1 MTVRPLVAA
10 ARSVQPQRAAVGSLL
25 KARGS
30 HLLAAAAT
38 ASLLLLHDRHP
49 ATLCAVHEIPVLRDL
64 VILVAVA
71 IPVVIIAQRLRVPTV
86 VGFLLTGI
94 AIGPN
99 ALGLVAHPD
108 SVSALAEVGVVLLLF
123 AIGLELSLSRI
134 VRMGQWVVRGGGLQ
148 VVATIAVVAGAALA
162 LGTAPRLAIFFGAL
176 FALSST
182 AVVLKI
188 YNDRSELDTPQ
199 GRIVVAILLFQD
211 LCVVPL
217 MLATPLLAGT
227 APSIAAATRTI
238 ILSVVVVAVLVIG
251 GRLAVP
257 RALRRIAELRNREIF
272 TLSVVFIGLGAAYVT
287 SAFGMS
293 LALGAFLAGLIIS
306 ESDYGLQALSDV
318 LPFRDTFSGIFFIS
332 VGMLLDL
339 GYVATHAALV
349 VAVAVGVIVLKAGI
363 VVGVVRLLKRS
374 VRIGVQSGLGLA
386 QVGEFS
392 FVLAGSGTAL
402 GLLNAEQ
409 YQLFLGASVLTML
422 ASPFVIGS
430 ADRLAERIS
439 GFTRT
444 QHVVIP
450 TQEMP
455 AVRALRDHVIIVGYG
470 LNGSNLARALA
481 SANIPYVVLEQNGQL
496 VRRARLERVPIFFG
510 DGTRHEVL
518 EKVGIEHARVLVY
531 AIAAPAEERRGVA
544 VARHL
549 NDKVRI
555 VVRTR
560 YVSEI
565 EELRRLGADEVIP
578 EELETSV
585 EIFARVLRRYGVEV
599 NRIRRLVDEVR
610 SDHYGMFLTRE
621 RSVTS
626 RIGDALAPLGER
638 MRLQTVVVDADAMAA
653 GKSPASLS
661 LRKATGVTV
670 IAIVRAGAVT
680 YSPEPTTVFE
690 VGDEVLLV
698 GDAAALEKAR
708 GLFEVRET

>member
-1 MTVRPLVAA
+1 
-10 ARSVQPQRAAVGSLL
+10 
-25 KARGS
+25 
-30 HLLAAAAT
+30 
-38 ASLLLLHDRHP
+38 
-49 ATLCAVHEIPVLRDL
+49 VHEIPVLRDL

-99 ALGLVAHPD
+99 ALGLVAQVD

-134 VRMGQWVVRGGGLQ
+134 VRMGQWVLRGGGLQ
-148 VVATIAVVAGAALA
+148 VTATITAVAGAAFA
-162 LGTAPRLAIFFGAL
+162 LGAPVRLAIFFGAL

-182 AVVLKI
+182 AIILKV
-188 YNDRSELDTPQ
+188 YTDRAELDTPH
-199 GRIVVAILLFQD
+199 GRVVVAILLFQD

-217 MLATPLLAGT
+217 MLMTPLLAGT
-227 APSIAAATRTI
+227 SPGVGAATKSI
-238 ILSVVVVAVLVIG
+238 VLSAVVVATLVIG

-293 LALGAFLAGLIIS
+293 LALGAFIAGLIIS

-318 LPFRDTFSGIFFIS
+318 LPFRDTFSGIFFIA

-339 GYVATHAALV
+339 RYVAVHAPSV
-349 VAVAVGVIVLKAGI
+349 VGVAVGVMLVKTLIVI
-363 VVGVVRLLKRS
+363 GVVRMLKRS
-374 VRIGVQSGLGLA
+374 IKVGVQSGLALA

-392 FVLAGSGTAL
+392 FVLAGSGVTA
-402 GLLNAEQ
+402 GLLGAEQ
-409 YQLFLGASVLTML
+409 YQLFLGASVLSML
-422 ASPFVIGS
+422 ATPFVVDT
-430 ADRLAERIS
+430 ADRVAEWTTR
-439 GFTRT
+439 FTKRPML
-444 QHVVIP
+444 VIP
-450 TQEMP
+450 TMEMP

-470 LNGSNLARALA
+470 LNGHNLARALEA
-481 SANIPYVVLEQNGQL
+481 AQIQYVVLEQNGQL
-496 VRRARLERVPIFFG
+496 VRRARLERTPIFFG
-510 DGTRHEVL
+510 DGTRPEVL

-549 NDKVRI
+549 SDRVRI

-565 EELRRLGADEVIP
+565 DELRKLGADEVVP
-578 EELETSV
+578 EELETSI

-599 NRIRRLVDEVR
+599 NRIRRLVDDVR
-610 SDHYGMFLTRE
+610 SDHYGMFVTRE
-621 RSVTS
+621 RSITT
-626 RIGDALAPLGER
+626 RIGDALSPLGER
-638 MRLQTVVVDADAMAA
+638 VRLQTVVVDEGTKAA
-653 GKSPASLS
+653 RNSPASLG
-661 LRKATGVTV
+661 LRKSTGATV
-670 IAIVRAGAVT
+670 IAVVRGGGVT
-680 YSPEPTTVFE
+680 YSPDPSSVFE

-698 GDAAALEKAR
+698 GDANSLEKAR
-708 GLFEVRET
+708 AFFEK

>member
-1 MTVRPLVAA
+1 
-10 ARSVQPQRAAVGSLL
+10 
-25 KARGS
+25 
-30 HLLAAAAT
+30 
-38 ASLLLLHDRHP
+38 
-49 ATLCAVHEIPVLRDL
+49 VHEIPVLRDL

-99 ALGLVAHPD
+99 ALGLVARPD
-108 SVSALAEVGVVLLLF
+108 SVESLAEVGVVLLLF

-134 VRMGQWVVRGGGLQ
+134 VRMGQWVIRGGGLQ
-148 VVATIAVVAGAALA
+148 VLATIAVIAAIALSVGA
-162 LGTAPRLAIFFGAL
+162 PWRLDVFVGAL

-182 AVVLKI
+182 AIVLKV
-188 YNDRSELDTPQ
+188 YNDRGELDTSH
-199 GRIVVAILLFQD
+199 GRVVVAILLFQD

-217 MLATPLLAGT
+217 MLAVPLLAGRE
-227 APSIAAATRTI
+227 ASVAGSVRSI
-238 ILSVVVVAVLVIG
+238 ILSVVVVAALILG

-332 VGMLLDL
+332 VGMLLDV
-339 GYVATHAALV
+339 GYVSSRIAAV
-349 VAVAVGVIVLKAGI
+349 VSMAVAVMVVKTVIVIL
-363 VVGVVRLLKRS
+363 VVRMLKRS
-374 VRIGVQSGLGLA
+374 LRVGVRSGLGLA

-392 FVLAGSGTAL
+392 FVLAGSGMTF
-402 GLLNAEQ
+402 GLLDTAQ
-409 YQLFLGASVLTML
+409 YQVFLGASVLTML
-422 ASPFVIGS
+422 AAPFVIAH
-430 ADRLAERIS
+430 ADRLAEWATQA
-439 GFTRT
+439 TRRPNLI
-444 QHVVIP
+444 IP
-450 TQEMP
+450 TTEMP
-455 AVRALRDHVIIVGYG
+455 VVRALRDHVIIVGYG
-470 LNGSNLARALA
+470 LNGRNLALALE
-481 SANIPYVVLEQNGQL
+481 SAQIPYVVLEQNGQL
-496 VRRARLERVPIFFG
+496 VRRARLERTPIFFG
-510 DGTRHEVL
+510 DGTRAEVL
-518 EKVGIEHARVLVY
+518 EKVGLEHARVLVF

-544 VARHL
+544 IARHL
-549 NDKVRI
+549 NPAVRI
-555 VVRTR
+555 IVRTR

-565 EELRRLGADEVIP
+565 AELRRLGADEVIP

-610 SDHYGMFLTRE
+610 GDHYGMFLTRE
-621 RSVTS
+621 RSVTT

-638 MRLQTVVVDADAMAA
+638 VRLETVVVEVGTPAA
-653 GKSPASLS
+653 GASPAALS
-661 LRKATGVTV
+661 LRKVTGATV
-670 IAIVRAGAVT
+670 IAVVRRGAVT
-680 YSPEPTTVFE
+680 YSPDPTVAFE

-698 GDAAALEKAR
+698 GDTDALAKAR
-708 GLFEVRET
+708 GYFEKA

>member
-1 MTVRPLVAA
+1 
-10 ARSVQPQRAAVGSLL
+10 
-25 KARGS
+25 
-30 HLLAAAAT
+30 
-38 ASLLLLHDRHP
+38 
-49 ATLCAVHEIPVLRDL
+49 VHEIPVLRDL

-71 IPVVIIAQRLRVPTV
+71 IPVVIIAQRLRVPSV

-99 ALGLVAHPD
+99 ALGLVAQPD
-108 SVSALAEVGVVLLLF
+108 SVSSLAEVGVVLLLF

-134 VRMGQWVVRGGGLQ
+134 VRMGQWVLRGGGLQ
-148 VVATIAVVAGAALA
+148 VAATIAAIAGIAIAFGTPVPLA
-162 LGTAPRLAIFFGAL
+162 VFFGAL

-182 AVVLKI
+182 AIVLKV
-188 YNDRSELDTPQ
+188 YNDRGELDAPH
-199 GRIVVAILLFQD
+199 GRVAVAILLFQD

-217 MLATPLLAGT
+217 MLAAPLLAGSG
-227 APSIAAATRTI
+227 AAAATSIRTI
-238 ILSVVVVAVLVIG
+238 LLSVVVLAAIILG
-251 GRLAVP
+251 GRIAVP

-332 VGMLLDL
+332 VGMLLDVR
-339 GYVATHAALV
+339 YVASHFL
-349 VAVAVGVIVLKAGI
+349 AVGSVTVGVMILKTLI
-363 VVGVVRLLKRS
+363 IILVVRLLKRS
-374 VRIGVQSGLGLA
+374 LRVGILTGLGLA

-392 FVLAGSGTAL
+392 FVLASSGIAL
-402 GLLNAEQ
+402 GLLDASQ
-409 YQLFLGASVLTML
+409 YQLFLGASVLSMI
-422 ASPFVIGS
+422 AAPFVIGG
-430 ADRLAERIS
+430 AERVAEWATHAS
-439 GFTRT
+439 QRPTF
-444 QHVVIP
+444 VIP
-450 TQEMP
+450 TTEMP

-470 LNGSNLARALA
+470 LNGRNLALALE
-481 SANIPYVVLEQNGQL
+481 SAQIPYVVLEQNGQL
-496 VRRARLERVPIFFG
+496 VRRARLERTPIFFG
-510 DGTRHEVL
+510 DGTRAEVL
-518 EKVGIEHARVLVY
+518 EKVGIEYARVLVF

-549 NDKVRI
+549 SATVRI

-610 SDHYGMFLTRE
+610 GDHYGMFLTRE
-621 RSVTS
+621 RSVTA
-626 RIGDALAPLGER
+626 RIGDAFASLGER
-638 MRLQTVVVDADAMAA
+638 VRLQTVVVEDGMPAA
-653 GKSPASLS
+653 NQSPASLS
-661 LRKATGVTV
+661 LRKTTGATV
-670 IAIVRAGAVT
+670 IAVVRKGAVT

-698 GDAAALEKAR
+698 GDREALEKAAAY
-708 GLFEVRET
+708 FERA

>member
-1 MTVRPLVAA
+1 M
-10 ARSVQPQRAAVGSLL
+10 
-25 KARGS
+25 
-30 HLLAAAAT
+30 
-38 ASLLLLHDRHP
+38 
-49 ATLCAVHEIPVLRDL
+49 HEIPVLRDL

-99 ALGLVAHPD
+99 ALGLVAQPD
-108 SVSALAEVGVVLLLF
+108 SVASLAEVGVVLLLF

-134 VRMGQWVVRGGGLQ
+134 VRMGQWVVRGGGVQ
-148 VVATIAVVAGAALA
+148 VLLTVAIVAGAALA
-162 LGTAPRLAIFFGAL
+162 LGTPLRLAIFFGAL

-182 AVVLKI
+182 AIVLKLF
-188 YNDRSELDTPQ
+188 NDRGELDSPH
-199 GRIVVAILLFQD
+199 GRVVVAILLFQD

-217 MLATPLLAGT
+217 MLVTPLLAGSS
-227 APSIAAATRTI
+227 PSAGDATRTI
-238 ILSVVVVAVLVIG
+238 ILSFVVVATLILG
-251 GRLAVP
+251 GRLFVP
-257 RALRRIAELRNREIF
+257 RALRKIAELRNREIF

-339 GYVATHAALV
+339 RYVSTHLIGVLSTTAA
-349 VAVAVGVIVLKAGI
+349 VIVVKILI
-363 VVGVVRLLKRS
+363 VMAVVRLLKRS
-374 VRIGVQSGLGLA
+374 IRVGVMSGFALA

-392 FVLAGSGTAL
+392 FVLASSGVAL
-402 GLLNAEQ
+402 GLLGADE
-409 YQLFLGASVLTML
+409 YQLFLGASVLSML
-422 ASPFVIGS
+422 AAPFVIGVS
-430 ADRLAERIS
+430 DRVGEWA
-439 GFTRT
+439 TRT
-444 QHVVIP
+444 TKRVHVIIP
-450 TQEMP
+450 TMEMP
-455 AVRALRDHVIIVGYG
+455 AVRALRDHVIIIGYG
-470 LNGSNLARALA
+470 LNGHNLALALA
-481 SANIPYVVLEQNGQL
+481 SAQIPFVVLEQNGQL

-510 DGTRHEVL
+510 DGTRAEVL
-518 EKVGIEHARVLVY
+518 EKVGIEHARVLVF

-549 NDKVRI
+549 SSHVRI

-565 EELRRLGADEVIP
+565 EELRRLGADEVVP

-610 SDHYGMFLTRE
+610 GDHYGMFLTRE

-638 MRLQTVVVDADAMAA
+638 VRLQTVVVEDGVLAVDN
-653 GKSPASLS
+653 SPASLG
-661 LRKATGVTV
+661 LRKTTGATV
-670 IAIVRAGAVT
+670 IAVVRSGSVT
-680 YSPEPTTVFE
+680 YSPEPTWTFS

-708 GLFEVRET
+708 SLFERSSD

>member
-1 MTVRPLVAA
+1 VREADSLPL
-10 ARSVQPQRAAVGSLL
+10 
-25 KARGS
+25 
-30 HLLAAAAT
+30 
-38 ASLLLLHDRHP
+38 P
-49 ATLCAVHEIPVLRDL
+49 APRFPLTLVSVHEIPVLRDL

-99 ALGLVAHPD
+99 ALGLVDQPD
-108 SVSALAEVGVVLLLF
+108 SVSSLAEVGVVLLLF

-134 VRMGQWVVRGGGLQ
+134 VRMGQWVIRGGGVQ
-148 VVATIAVVAGAALA
+148 VLATIAAVAGVALA
-162 LGTAPRLAIFFGAL
+162 LHTPVRLALFFGAL

-182 AVVLKI
+182 AIVLKI
-188 YNDRSELDTPQ
+188 YNDRAELDTPH

-217 MLATPLLAGT
+217 MLLAPLLAGT
-227 APSIAAATRTI
+227 AASVGASIRTI
-238 ILSVVVVAVLVIG
+238 LLSVVVVAALVLG

-332 VGMLLDL
+332 VGMLLDVR
-339 GYVATHAALV
+339 YVAAHLAA
-349 VAVAVGVIVLKAGI
+349 VASVAVGVMVLKALI

-374 VRIGVQSGLGLA
+374 FRVGILAGLGLA

-392 FVLAGSGTAL
+392 FVLAGSGIAL
-402 GLLNAEQ
+402 GLLDASQ
-409 YQLFLGASVLTML
+409 YQLFLGASVLSMI
-422 ASPFVIGS
+422 AAPFVISG
-430 ADRLAERIS
+430 AERLAEWTTKAT
-439 GFTRT
+439 GGPN
-444 QHVVIP
+444 VVIP
-450 TQEMP
+450 TTEMP
-455 AVRALRDHVIIVGYG
+455 AVRALTDHVIIVGYG
-470 LNGSNLARALA
+470 LNGRNLALALQ
-481 SANIPYVVLEQNGQL
+481 SAGIPYVVLEQNGQL
-496 VRRARLERVPIFFG
+496 VRRARLERAPIFFG
-510 DGTRHEVL
+510 DGTRAEVL
-518 EKVGIEHARVLVY
+518 EKVGIEHARVLVF
-531 AIAAPAEERRGVA
+531 AIAAPADERRGVA
-544 VARHL
+544 VARQL
-549 NDKVRI
+549 SSTVRI

-599 NRIRRLVDEVR
+599 NRIRRLVDDVR
-610 SDHYGMFLTRE
+610 GDHYGLLLTRE

-638 MRLQTVVVDADAMAA
+638 VRLQTVVVEEGTLAA
-653 GKSPASLS
+653 NQSPASLS
-661 LRKATGVTV
+661 LRKTTGATV
-670 IAIVRAGAVT
+670 IAVVRHGAVM
-680 YSPEPTTVFE
+680 YSPEPNTIFE

-698 GDAAALEKAR
+698 GDAGALEKAR
-708 GLFEVRET
+708 GYFEKS

>member
-1 MTVRPLVAA
+1 ME
-10 ARSVQPQRAAVGSLL
+10 
-25 KARGS
+25 
-30 HLLAAAAT
+30 
-38 ASLLLLHDRHP
+38 
-49 ATLCAVHEIPVLRDL
+49 VHEIPVLRDL

-99 ALGLVAHPD
+99 ALGLVAQPD
-108 SVSALAEVGVVLLLF
+108 SVSSLAEVGVVLLLF

-134 VRMGQWVVRGGGLQ
+134 VRMGQWVIRGGGTQ
-148 VVATIAVVAGAALA
+148 VLATIAAVAGIALA
-162 LGTAPRLAIFFGAL
+162 LDTPVRLAFFFGAL

-182 AVVLKI
+182 AIVLKI
-188 YNDRSELDTPQ
+188 YNDRAELDAPH
-199 GRIVVAILLFQD
+199 GRIAVAILLFQD

-217 MLATPLLAGT
+217 MLLAPLLAGT
-227 APSIAAATRTI
+227 AANIGASVRTI
-238 ILSVVVVAVLVIG
+238 LLSVVVVAVLVMG

-332 VGMLLDL
+332 VGMLLDVR
-339 GYVATHAALV
+339 YVATHLGTVVSVAA
-349 VAVAVGVIVLKAGI
+349 GVMVLKALI

-374 VRIGVQSGLGLA
+374 MRVGILAGLGLA

-392 FVLAGSGTAL
+392 FVLAGTGLTL
-402 GLLNAEQ
+402 GLLGPDQ
-409 YQLFLGASVLTML
+409 YQLFLGASVLSML
-422 ASPFVIGS
+422 AAPFVIGA
-430 ADRLAERIS
+430 ADRIGEWATTATNRPNVI
-439 GFTRT
+439 
-444 QHVVIP
+444 IP
-450 TQEMP
+450 TTEMP
-455 AVRALRDHVIIVGYG
+455 AVRALLDHVIIVGYG
-470 LNGSNLARALA
+470 LNGRNLARALE
-481 SANIPYVVLEQNGQL
+481 SAGIPYVVLEQNGQL
-496 VRRARLERVPIFFG
+496 VRRARLERTPIFFG
-510 DGTRHEVL
+510 DGTRAEVL
-518 EKVGIEHARVLVY
+518 EKVGVDHARVLVF
-531 AIAAPAEERRGVA
+531 AIAAPADERRGVA

-549 NDKVRI
+549 SNTVRI

-610 SDHYGMFLTRE
+610 GDHYGLLLTRE

-638 MRLQTVVVDADAMAA
+638 VRLQTVVVEEGTMAA
-653 GKSPASLS
+653 NQSPASLS
-661 LRKATGVTV
+661 LRKTTGATV
-670 IAIVRAGAVT
+670 IAVVRHGAVT
-680 YSPEPTTVFE
+680 YSPEPNTVFE

-698 GDAAALEKAR
+698 GDADALEKAR
-708 GLFEVRET
+708 SYFEKS

>member
-1 MTVRPLVAA
+1 M
-10 ARSVQPQRAAVGSLL
+10 
-25 KARGS
+25 
-30 HLLAAAAT
+30 
-38 ASLLLLHDRHP
+38 
-49 ATLCAVHEIPVLRDL
+49 HEIPVLRDL
-64 VILVAVA
+64 VILVAIA

-99 ALGLVAHPD
+99 ALGLVAQPD
-108 SVSALAEVGVVLLLF
+108 SVASLAEVGVVLLLF

-134 VRMGQWVVRGGGLQ
+134 VRMRQWVLRGGGLQ
-148 VVATIAVVAGAALA
+148 VTATIAAVAGAALA
-162 LGTAPRLAIFFGAL
+162 LGAPVRLAIFFGAL

-182 AVVLKI
+182 AIILKV
-188 YNDRSELDTPQ
+188 YTDRSELDTPH

-217 MLATPLLAGT
+217 MLMTPLLAGT
-227 APSIAAATRTI
+227 SPGAGSAGRSII
-238 ILSVVVVAVLVIG
+238 ISAVVVATLILG

-293 LALGAFLAGLIIS
+293 LALGAFIAGLIIS

-318 LPFRDTFSGIFFIS
+318 LPFRDTFSGIFFIA
-332 VGMLLDL
+332 VGMLLDVR
-339 GYVATHAALV
+339 YVAVHATSV
-349 VAVAVGVIVLKAGI
+349 VGVAVGVMLLKTLIVI
-363 VVGVVRLLKRS
+363 GVVRVLKRS
-374 VRIGVQSGLGLA
+374 VKVGVQSGLSLA

-392 FVLAGSGTAL
+392 FVLAGTGVTY
-402 GLLNAEQ
+402 GLLAPDQ
-409 YQLFLGASVLTML
+409 YQLFLGASVLSML
-422 ASPFVIGS
+422 ATPFVVGI
-430 ADRLAERIS
+430 ADRVAEWTMR
-439 GFTRT
+439 FTKRPALM
-444 QHVVIP
+444 IP
-450 TQEMP
+450 TMEMP

-470 LNGSNLARALA
+470 LNGNNLARALEA
-481 SANIPYVVLEQNGQL
+481 AQIPYVVLEQNGQL
-496 VRRARLERVPIFFG
+496 VRRARLERTPIFFG
-510 DGTRHEVL
+510 DGTRAEVL

-544 VARHL
+544 VARHASSH
-549 NDKVRI
+549 VRI

-565 EELRRLGADEVIP
+565 DELRRLGADEVVP
-578 EELETSV
+578 EELETSI

-599 NRIRRLVDEVR
+599 NRIRRLVDDVR

-638 MRLQTVVVDADAMAA
+638 VRLQTMVVDEGAKAA
-653 GKSPASLS
+653 QASPASLG
-661 LRKATGVTV
+661 LRKSTGATV
-670 IAIVRAGAVT
+670 IAFVRKGAVT
-680 YSPEPTTVFE
+680 YSPDPATVFE

-698 GDAAALEKAR
+698 GDANALEKAR
-708 GLFEVRET
+708 AMFGK

>member
-1 MTVRPLVAA
+1 
-10 ARSVQPQRAAVGSLL
+10 
-25 KARGS
+25 
-30 HLLAAAAT
+30 
-38 ASLLLLHDRHP
+38 
-49 ATLCAVHEIPVLRDL
+49 VHEIPVLRDL

-71 IPVVIIAQRLRVPTV
+71 IPVVIIAQRLHVPTV

-99 ALGLVAHPD
+99 ALGLVAQPD
-108 SVSALAEVGVVLLLF
+108 SVASLAEVGVVLLLF

-134 VRMGQWVVRGGGLQ
+134 VKMGQWVVRGGGLQ
-148 VVATIAVVAGAALA
+148 VVATIAAIAGIALA
-162 LGTAPRLAIFFGAL
+162 FRTPPRLAIFFGAL

-182 AVVLKI
+182 AIVLKV
-188 YNDRSELDTPQ
+188 YNDRGELDAPH
-199 GRIVVAILLFQD
+199 GRVAVAILLFQD

-217 MLATPLLAGT
+217 MLAAPLLAGSGAT
-227 APSIAAATRTI
+227 AATSVRTI
-238 ILSVVVVAVLVIG
+238 VLSVIVVAVLIVG
-251 GRLAVP
+251 GRLVVP
-257 RALRRIAELRNREIF
+257 RALRRVAELRNREIF

-332 VGMLLDL
+332 VGMLLDVR
-339 GYVATHAALV
+339 YVAAHLA
-349 VAVAVGVIVLKAGI
+349 AVAGVAAGVMVLKALIII
-363 VVGVVRLLKRS
+363 VVVRLLKRS
-374 VRIGVQSGLGLA
+374 LRVGILTGLGLA

-392 FVLAGSGTAL
+392 FVLAGSGLTLA
-402 GLLNAEQ
+402 LLNAEQ
-409 YQLFLGASVLTML
+409 YQLFLGASVLSML
-422 ASPFVIGS
+422 AAPFVIGG
-430 ADRLAERIS
+430 AERVAEWA
-439 GFTRT
+439 THAAR
-444 QHVVIP
+444 HPDVVIP
-450 TQEMP
+450 TTEMP
-455 AVRALRDHVIIVGYG
+455 VVRALRDHVIIVGYG
-470 LNGSNLARALA
+470 LNGRNLALALE
-481 SANIPYVVLEQNGQL
+481 SAQIPYVVLEQNGQI
-496 VRRARLERVPIFFG
+496 VRRARLERTPIFFG
-510 DGTRHEVL
+510 DGTRAEVL
-518 EKVGIEHARVLVY
+518 EKVGIEHARVLVF

-549 NDKVRI
+549 SATVRI

-560 YVSEI
+560 YVREI

-621 RSVTS
+621 RSVTA
-626 RIGDALAPLGER
+626 RIGDALSPLGER
-638 MRLQTVVVDADAMAA
+638 VRLETVVVEEGTLAA
-653 GKSPASLS
+653 NQSPASLS
-661 LRKATGVTV
+661 LRKTTGATV
-670 IAIVRAGAVT
+670 IAVVRRGAVT

-698 GDAAALEKAR
+698 GDTDALEKAR
-708 GLFEVRET
+708 SYFERS

>member
-1 MTVRPLVAA
+1 M
-10 ARSVQPQRAAVGSLL
+10 
-25 KARGS
+25 
-30 HLLAAAAT
+30 
-38 ASLLLLHDRHP
+38 
-49 ATLCAVHEIPVLRDL
+49 HEIPVLRDL

-99 ALGLVAHPD
+99 ALGLVAQPD
-108 SVSALAEVGVVLLLF
+108 SVAALAEVGVVLLLF

-134 VRMGQWVVRGGGLQ
+134 VRMGQWVVRGGGVQ
-148 VVATIAVVAGAALA
+148 VLLTVAVVAGAALA
-162 LGTAPRLAIFFGAL
+162 LGTALRLAIFFGAL

-182 AVVLKI
+182 AIVLKLF
-188 YNDRSELDTPQ
+188 NDRGELDSPH
-199 GRIVVAILLFQD
+199 GRVVVAILLFQD

-217 MLATPLLAGT
+217 MLVTPLLAGNAT
-227 APSIAAATRTI
+227 SAANATRTI
-238 ILSVVVVAVLVIG
+238 ILSFVVVATLILG
-251 GRLAVP
+251 GRLFVP
-257 RALRRIAELRNREIF
+257 RALRKIAELRNREIF

-339 GYVATHAALV
+339 RYVSAHLI
-349 VAVAVGVIVLKAGI
+349 AVLSTTIAVIVVKILI
-363 VVGVVRLLKRS
+363 VMAVVRLLKRS
-374 VRIGVQSGLGLA
+374 IRVGVMSGFALA

-392 FVLAGSGTAL
+392 FVLAGSGVAL
-402 GLLNAEQ
+402 GLLGADE
-409 YQLFLGASVLTML
+409 YQLFLGASVLSML
-422 ASPFVIGS
+422 AAPFVIGA
-430 ADRLAERIS
+430 ADRVAEWA
-439 GFTRT
+439 TRT
-444 QHVVIP
+444 SKRVPVMIP
-450 TQEMP
+450 TMEMP
-455 AVRALRDHVIIVGYG
+455 AVRALRDHVIIIGYG
-470 LNGSNLARALA
+470 LNGHNLALALT
-481 SANIPYVVLEQNGQL
+481 SAQIPFVVLEQNGQL

-510 DGTRHEVL
+510 DGTRAEVL
-518 EKVGIEHARVLVY
+518 EKVGIEHARVLVF

-549 NDKVRI
+549 NGHVRI

-565 EELRRLGADEVIP
+565 EELRRLGADEVVP

-610 SDHYGMFLTRE
+610 GDHYGMFLTRE

-638 MRLQTVVVDADAMAA
+638 VRLQTVVVEEGTLAAD
-653 GKSPASLS
+653 KSPASLG
-661 LRKATGVTV
+661 LRKATGATV
-670 IAIVRAGAVT
+670 IAVVRSGSVT
-680 YSPEPTTVFE
+680 YSPEPTWTFS

-708 GLFEVRET
+708 SFFERTAD

>member
-1 MTVRPLVAA
+1 M
-10 ARSVQPQRAAVGSLL
+10 
-25 KARGS
+25 
-30 HLLAAAAT
+30 
-38 ASLLLLHDRHP
+38 
-49 ATLCAVHEIPVLRDL
+49 HEIPVLRDL

-71 IPVVIIAQRLRVPTV
+71 IPVVIIAQQLRVPTV

-94 AIGPN
+94 AIGPH
-99 ALGLVAHPD
+99 ALGLVAQPD
-108 SVSALAEVGVVLLLF
+108 SVSSLAEVGVVLLLF

-134 VRMGQWVVRGGGLQ
+134 VKMRQWVLRGGGLQ
-148 VVATIAVVAGAALA
+148 VLATIAAVAGAALA
-162 LGTAPRLAIFFGAL
+162 LHAPARLALFFGAL

-182 AVVLKI
+182 AIVLKI
-188 YNDRSELDTPQ
+188 YNDRAELDAPH
-199 GRIVVAILLFQD
+199 GRLAVGILLFQD

-217 MLATPLLAGT
+217 MLVAPLLAGT
-227 APSIAAATRTI
+227 ATTIGASVRTI
-238 ILSVVVVAVLVIG
+238 VLSVAVVAVIVVG

-339 GYVATHAALV
+339 RYVATHGAAV
-349 VAVAVGVIVLKAGI
+349 VAVAAGVMVLKTLIII
-363 VVGVVRLLKRS
+363 VVVKVMKRS
-374 VRIGVQSGLGLA
+374 LRVGILTGLGLA

-392 FVLAGSGTAL
+392 FVLAGSGITL
-402 GLLNAEQ
+402 GLLDADR

-422 ASPFVIGS
+422 VAPFAIAS
-430 ADRLAERIS
+430 AERVAEW
-439 GFTRT
+439 GTRAT
-444 QHVVIP
+444 RREHVVIP
-450 TQEMP
+450 TTELP
-455 AVRALRDHVIIVGYG
+455 AVHALRDHVIIVGYG
-470 LNGSNLARALA
+470 LNGRNLALALE
-481 SANIPYVVLEQNGQL
+481 SAQIPYVVLEQNGQL
-496 VRRARLERVPIFFG
+496 VRRARLERTPIFFG
-510 DGTRHEVL
+510 DGTRAEVL
-518 EKVGIEHARVLVY
+518 EKVGIELARVLVF
-531 AIAAPAEERRGVA
+531 AIASPAEERRGVA
-544 VARHL
+544 IARYL
-549 NDKVRI
+549 SATVRI

-610 SDHYGMFLTRE
+610 GDHYGMLLTRE
-621 RSVTS
+621 RSITA
-626 RIGDALAPLGER
+626 RIGDAFASLGER
-638 MRLQTVVVDADAMAA
+638 VRLQTMVVEDATLAA
-653 GKSPASLS
+653 NQSPASLS
-661 LRKATGVTV
+661 LRKTTGATL
-670 IAIVRAGAVT
+670 IAIVRKGAVT
-680 YSPEPTTVFE
+680 YSPEPSTVFE

-698 GDAAALEKAR
+698 GDSNALEKAR
-708 GLFEVRET
+708 TYFEKE

>member
-1 MTVRPLVAA
+1 
-10 ARSVQPQRAAVGSLL
+10 
-25 KARGS
+25 
-30 HLLAAAAT
+30 
-38 ASLLLLHDRHP
+38 
-49 ATLCAVHEIPVLRDL
+49 VHEIPVLRDL

-99 ALGLVAHPD
+99 ALRLVDQPD
-108 SVSALAEVGVVLLLF
+108 SVSSLAEVGVVLLLF

-148 VVATIAVVAGAALA
+148 VAATIAAVAGAALA
-162 LGTAPRLAIFFGAL
+162 LHTPIRLALFFGAL

-182 AVVLKI
+182 AIVLKI
-188 YNDRSELDTPQ
+188 YNDRAELDAPH
-199 GRIVVAILLFQD
+199 GRVAVAILLFQD

-217 MLATPLLAGT
+217 MLLAPLLAGSAT
-227 APSIAAATRTI
+227 SVAASARTI
-238 ILSVVVVAVLVIG
+238 ILSVFVVAVLVLG

-257 RALRRIAELRNREIF
+257 RALRKIAELRNREIF

-293 LALGAFLAGLIIS
+293 LALGAFIAGLIIS

-332 VGMLLDL
+332 VGMLLDV
-339 GYVATHAALV
+339 GYVASHAIAVVSVTIGVMLLKTLIIVLV
-349 VAVAVGVIVLKAGI
+349 V
-363 VVGVVRLLKRS
+363 RMLKRS
-374 VRIGVQSGLGLA
+374 LRIGILAGFGLA

-392 FVLAGSGTAL
+392 FVLASSGITL
-402 GLLNAEQ
+402 GLLTADQ
-409 YQLFLGASVLTML
+409 YQLFLGASVLSML
-422 ASPFVIGS
+422 AAPFVIG
-430 ADRLAERIS
+430 AAERVAEWATHAS
-439 GFTRT
+439 RR
-444 QHVVIP
+444 QLVVIP
-450 TQEMP
+450 TTEMP
-455 AVRALRDHVIIVGYG
+455 VVRALRDHVIIVGYG
-470 LNGSNLARALA
+470 LNGRNLALALE
-481 SANIPYVVLEQNGQL
+481 SAQIPYVVLEQNGQL
-496 VRRARLERVPIFFG
+496 VRKARLERTPIFFG
-510 DGTRHEVL
+510 DGTRAEVL
-518 EKVGIEHARVLVY
+518 EKVGIEHARVLVF

-549 NDKVRI
+549 SSTVRI

-610 SDHYGMFLTRE
+610 GDHYGMFLTRE
-621 RSVTS
+621 RSVTA

-638 MRLQTVVVDADAMAA
+638 VRLQTLVVEEGSMAA
-653 GKSPASLS
+653 NQTPATLS
-661 LRKATGVTV
+661 LRKTTGATV
-670 IAIVRAGAVT
+670 IAVVRKGAVT
-680 YSPEPTTVFE
+680 YSPEPTTTFE

-698 GDAAALEKAR
+698 GDPNALEKAR
-708 GLFEVRET
+708 GYFERS

>member
-1 MTVRPLVAA
+1 M
-10 ARSVQPQRAAVGSLL
+10 
-25 KARGS
+25 
-30 HLLAAAAT
+30 
-38 ASLLLLHDRHP
+38 
-49 ATLCAVHEIPVLRDL
+49 HEIPVLRDL

-99 ALGLVAHPD
+99 ALGLVAQPD
-108 SVSALAEVGVVLLLF
+108 SVSSLAEVGVVLLLF

-134 VRMGQWVVRGGGLQ
+134 VRMGQWVIRGGGVQ
-148 VVATIAVVAGAALA
+148 VLATIAAVAGVALA
-162 LGTAPRLAIFFGAL
+162 LHTPIRLALFFGAL

-182 AVVLKI
+182 AIVLKI
-188 YNDRSELDTPQ
+188 YNDRAELDTPH
-199 GRIVVAILLFQD
+199 GRIAVAILLFQD

-217 MLATPLLAGT
+217 MLLAPLLAGT
-227 APSIAAATRTI
+227 ASSVGASVRSIL
-238 ILSVVVVAVLVIG
+238 LSVVVVAVLVLG
-251 GRLAVP
+251 GRIAVP

-339 GYVATHAALV
+339 GYVTTHF
-349 VAVAVGVIVLKAGI
+349 VAVVSVTAGVMILKALI
-363 VVGVVRLLKRS
+363 IIGVVRLLKRS
-374 VRIGVQSGLGLA
+374 LRVGILAGLGLA

-392 FVLAGSGTAL
+392 FVLAGTGLTL
-402 GLLNAEQ
+402 GLLDAGQ
-409 YQLFLGASVLTML
+409 YQLFLGASVLSML
-422 ASPFVIGS
+422 VAPFVIEAG
-430 ADRLAERIS
+430 DRLTEWVTTASHRS
-439 GFTRT
+439 NL
-444 QHVVIP
+444 VIP
-450 TQEMP
+450 TTEMP
-455 AVRALRDHVIIVGYG
+455 AVRALTDHVIIVGYG
-470 LNGSNLARALA
+470 LNGRNLALALE
-481 SANIPYVVLEQNGQL
+481 SAGIPYVALEQNGQL
-496 VRRARLERVPIFFG
+496 VRRARLERAPIFFG
-510 DGTRHEVL
+510 DGTRAEVL
-518 EKVGIEHARVLVY
+518 EKVGIEHARVLVF
-531 AIAAPAEERRGVA
+531 AIAAPADERRGVA

-549 NDKVRI
+549 SKTVRI

-610 SDHYGMFLTRE
+610 GDHYGLLLTRE

-638 MRLQTVVVDADAMAA
+638 VRLQTVVVEEGTLAA
-653 GKSPASLS
+653 NQSPAALS
-661 LRKATGVTV
+661 LRKTTGATV
-670 IAIVRAGAVT
+670 IAVVRHGAVT
-680 YSPEPTTVFE
+680 YSPEPTMAFE

-698 GDAAALEKAR
+698 GDSGALEKAR
-708 GLFEVRET
+708 SYFEKG

>member
-1 MTVRPLVAA
+1 M
-10 ARSVQPQRAAVGSLL
+10 
-25 KARGS
+25 
-30 HLLAAAAT
+30 
-38 ASLLLLHDRHP
+38 
-49 ATLCAVHEIPVLRDL
+49 HEIPVLRDL

-108 SVSALAEVGVVLLLF
+108 SVASLAEVGVVLLLF

-148 VVATIAVVAGAALA
+148 VLLTIAAVGGVALA
-162 LGTAPRLAIFFGAL
+162 VGTPIRLAVFFGAL

-182 AVVLKI
+182 AIVLKI
-188 YNDRSELDTPQ
+188 YNDRSELDTPH
-199 GRIVVAILLFQD
+199 GRVVVAVLLFQD

-217 MLATPLLAGT
+217 MLVTPLLAGNAT
-227 APSIAAATRTI
+227 SGAAATRTI
-238 ILSVVVVAVLVIG
+238 ILSIVVVATLVLG

-339 GYVATHAALV
+339 GFVATHLV
-349 VAVAVGVIVLKAGI
+349 SVLGVAVGVMVVKALIVML
-363 VVGVVRLLKRS
+363 VVRVLKRS
-374 VRIGVQSGLGLA
+374 VRVGIQSGLGLA

-392 FVLAGSGTAL
+392 FVLAGSGVMF
-402 GLLNAEQ
+402 GLLGAEQ
-409 YQLFLGASVLTML
+409 YQLFLGASVLSML
-422 ASPFVIGS
+422 AAPFVISG
-430 ADRLAERIS
+430 ADRLAEWATNI
-439 GFTRT
+439 TRP
-444 QHVVIP
+444 QHFVIP
-450 TQEMP
+450 TMEMP

-470 LNGSNLARALA
+470 LNGHNLARALE
-481 SANIPYVVLEQNGQL
+481 SAMIPYVVLEQNGQI
-496 VRRARLERVPIFFG
+496 VRRARLERTPIFFG
-510 DGTRHEVL
+510 DGTRAEVL

-549 NDKVRI
+549 NGHVRI

-565 EELRRLGADEVIP
+565 EELRRLGADEVVP
-578 EELETSV
+578 EELETSI

-621 RSVTS
+621 RSITS
-626 RIGDALAPLGER
+626 RIGDALAPLGELV
-638 MRLQTVVVDADAMAA
+638 RLQTVVVDAESKAA
-653 GKSPASLS
+653 SESPASLG
-661 LRKATGVTV
+661 LRKTTGATV
-670 IAIVRAGAVT
+670 IAFVRNGEVT
-680 YSPEPTTVFE
+680 YSPDPMTTFE

-698 GDAAALEKAR
+698 GDTNALEKAR
-708 GLFEVRET
+708 AMFEVREH

>member
-1 MTVRPLVAA
+1 M
-10 ARSVQPQRAAVGSLL
+10 
-25 KARGS
+25 
-30 HLLAAAAT
+30 
-38 ASLLLLHDRHP
+38 
-49 ATLCAVHEIPVLRDL
+49 HEIPVLRDL

-71 IPVVIIAQRLRVPTV
+71 IPVVILAQRLRVPTV

-99 ALGLVAHPD
+99 ALGLVAQPD
-108 SVSALAEVGVVLLLF
+108 SVAALAEVGVVLLLF

-134 VRMGQWVVRGGGLQ
+134 VRMGQWVLRGGGLQ
-148 VVATIAVVAGAALA
+148 VVATIAAVAGAALA
-162 LGTAPRLAIFFGAL
+162 LGAPVRLAVFFGAL

-182 AVVLKI
+182 AIILKV
-188 YNDRSELDTPQ
+188 YTDRAELDTPH
-199 GRIVVAILLFQD
+199 GRVVVAILLFQD

-217 MLATPLLAGT
+217 MLVTPLLAGT
-227 APSIAAATRTI
+227 SPGVGSAARSVV
-238 ILSVVVVAVLVIG
+238 LSVVVVATLVIG

-318 LPFRDTFSGIFFIS
+318 LPFRDTFSGIFFIA
-332 VGMLLDL
+332 VGMLLDVR
-339 GYVATHAALV
+339 YVAMHAVSV
-349 VAVAVGVIVLKAGI
+349 VAVALGVMVVKALI
-363 VVGVVRLLKRS
+363 VVLVVRVLKRS
-374 VRIGVQSGLGLA
+374 LRVGILSGLGLA

-392 FVLAGSGTAL
+392 FVLAGGGVAA
-402 GLLNAEQ
+402 GLLAADQ
-409 YQLFLGASVLTML
+409 YQLFLGASVLSML
-422 ASPFVIGS
+422 ATPFAVGR
-430 ADRLAERIS
+430 ADQVAEWATQ
-439 GFTRT
+439 FTRE
-444 QHVVIP
+444 QPLMIP

-455 AVRALRDHVIIVGYG
+455 TVRALRDHVIIVGYG
-470 LNGSNLARALA
+470 LNGHNLARALETA
-481 SANIPYVVLEQNGQL
+481 QIPYVVLEQNGQI
-496 VRRARLERVPIFFG
+496 VRRARLERTPIFFG
-510 DGTRHEVL
+510 DGTRAEVL

-531 AIAAPAEERRGVA
+531 AIAAPSEERRGVA

-549 NDKVRI
+549 SDRVRI

-565 EELRRLGADEVIP
+565 EELRRLGADEVVP

-599 NRIRRLVDEVR
+599 NRIRRLVDDVR

-621 RSVTS
+621 RSVTT
-626 RIGDALAPLGER
+626 RIGDALSPLGER
-638 MRLQTVVVDADAMAA
+638 VRLQTMVVEEGALAA
-653 GKSPASLS
+653 QQSPASLG
-661 LRKATGVTV
+661 LRKSTGATV
-670 IAIVRAGAVT
+670 IAIVRKGAAT
-680 YSPEPTTVFE
+680 YSPESTTIFE

-698 GDAAALEKAR
+698 GDANALEKAR
-708 GLFEVRET
+708 MLFEGASLQEKA

>member
-1 MTVRPLVAA
+1 
-10 ARSVQPQRAAVGSLL
+10 
-25 KARGS
+25 
-30 HLLAAAAT
+30 
-38 ASLLLLHDRHP
+38 
-49 ATLCAVHEIPVLRDL
+49 VHEIPVLRDL

-99 ALGLVAHPD
+99 ALGLVARPD
-108 SVSALAEVGVVLLLF
+108 SVESLAEVGVVLLLF

-134 VRMGQWVVRGGGLQ
+134 VRMGQWVIRGGGLQ
-148 VVATIAVVAGAALA
+148 VLATIAAIAAIALA
-162 LGTAPRLAIFFGAL
+162 NGTPWRLSVFVGAL

-182 AVVLKI
+182 AIVLKV
-188 YNDRSELDTPQ
+188 YNDRGELDTSH
-199 GRIVVAILLFQD
+199 GRVVVAILLFQD

-217 MLATPLLAGT
+217 MLAVPLLAGSGT
-227 APSIAAATRTI
+227 SVATSIRTI
-238 ILSVVVVAVLVIG
+238 VLSAVVVATLILG
-251 GRLAVP
+251 GRLVVP

-332 VGMLLDL
+332 VGMLLDV
-339 GYVATHAALV
+339 GYVSSRI
-349 VAVAVGVIVLKAGI
+349 VAVMSMTVAVIVTKTVI
-363 VVGVVRLLKRS
+363 IIFVVRMLKRS
-374 VRIGVQSGLGLA
+374 LRVGVMSGLGLA

-392 FVLAGSGTAL
+392 FVLAGSGL
-402 GLLNAEQ
+402 SFGLLDASQ
-409 YQLFLGASVLTML
+409 YQVFLGASVLTML
-422 ASPFVIGS
+422 AAPFVIGG
-430 ADRLAERIS
+430 ADRVAEWATQA
-439 GFTRT
+439 TRRPN
-444 QHVVIP
+444 VIIP
-450 TQEMP
+450 TTEMP

-470 LNGSNLARALA
+470 LNGRNLALALEA
-481 SANIPYVVLEQNGQL
+481 AQIPYVVLEQNGQI
-496 VRRARLERVPIFFG
+496 VRRARLERTPIFFG
-510 DGTRHEVL
+510 DGTRAEVL
-518 EKVGIEHARVLVY
+518 EKVGLEHARVLVF

-549 NDKVRI
+549 NPTARI
-555 VVRTR
+555 IVRTR

-565 EELRRLGADEVIP
+565 PELRRLGADEVIP

-610 SDHYGMFLTRE
+610 GDHYGMFLTQQ

-638 MRLQTVVVDADAMAA
+638 VRLETVVVEEGTLAA
-653 GKSPASLS
+653 NHSLAALG
-661 LRKATGVTV
+661 LRKQTGATV
-670 IAIVRAGAVT
+670 IAVVRRGAVT
-680 YSPEPTTVFE
+680 YSPDPSTVFE

-698 GDAAALEKAR
+698 GDNDALGKAR
-708 GLFEVRET
+708 GYFEKA

>member
-1 MTVRPLVAA
+1 M
-10 ARSVQPQRAAVGSLL
+10 
-25 KARGS
+25 
-30 HLLAAAAT
+30 
-38 ASLLLLHDRHP
+38 
-49 ATLCAVHEIPVLRDL
+49 HEIPVLRDL

-99 ALGLVAHPD
+99 ALGLVAQPD
-108 SVSALAEVGVVLLLF
+108 SVASLAEVGVVLLLF

-134 VRMGQWVVRGGGLQ
+134 VRMGQWVIRGGGLQ
-148 VVATIAVVAGAALA
+148 VLTTIAVIAGISLVYGTQPKLA
-162 LGTAPRLAIFFGAL
+162 VFVGAL

-182 AVVLKI
+182 AIVLKV
-188 YNDRSELDTPQ
+188 YNDRAELDTPH
-199 GRIVVAILLFQD
+199 GRVVVAILLFQD

-217 MLATPLLAGT
+217 MLGAPLLAGSGAST
-227 APSIAAATRTI
+227 SESIRTI
-238 ILSVVVVAVLVIG
+238 ILSVVVVAVLVLG

-332 VGMLLDL
+332 VGMLLDVR
-339 GYVATHAALV
+339 YV
-349 VAVAVGVIVLKAGI
+349 VAHPGTVLFVTVTVMLVKVLIVMM
-363 VVGVVRLLKRS
+363 VVRILRRS
-374 VRIGVQSGLGLA
+374 VRIGILSGFGLA

-392 FVLAGSGTAL
+392 FVLAGTGLTL
-402 GLLNAEQ
+402 GLLTADQ
-409 YQLFLGASVLTML
+409 YQLFLGTSVLSMV
-422 ASPFVIGS
+422 AAPFVIASG
-430 ADRLAERIS
+430 DR
-439 GFTRT
+439 
-444 QHVVIP
+444 VVEWVSSRARRPAPVSIP

-455 AVRALRDHVIIVGYG
+455 TVRALRDHTIIVGYG
-470 LNGSNLARALA
+470 LNGSNLARALE
-481 SANIPYVVLEQNGQL
+481 SANIPYVVLEQNGQI
-496 VRRARLERVPIFFG
+496 VRRARLERTPILFG
-510 DGTRHEVL
+510 DGTRSEVL
-518 EKVGIEHARVLVY
+518 EKVGIEHARVLVF
-531 AIAAPAEERRGVA
+531 AIAAPSEERRGVA

-549 NDKVRI
+549 SDKVRI

-610 SDHYGMFLTRE
+610 GDHYGMFLTRE
-621 RSVTS
+621 RSVTT

-638 MRLQTVVVDADAMAA
+638 VRLQTVVVEEGALAA
-653 GKSPASLS
+653 NRSPASLG
-661 LRKATGVTV
+661 LRKTTGATV
-670 IAIVRAGAVT
+670 IAVVRAGAVT
-680 YSPEPTTVFE
+680 YSPEPTTEFA

-698 GDAAALEKAR
+698 GDANALEKAR
-708 GLFEVRET
+708 TLFEATSGNREPGSGNR

>member
-1 MTVRPLVAA
+1 M
-10 ARSVQPQRAAVGSLL
+10 
-25 KARGS
+25 
-30 HLLAAAAT
+30 
-38 ASLLLLHDRHP
+38 
-49 ATLCAVHEIPVLRDL
+49 HEIPVLRDL

-71 IPVVIIAQRLRVPTV
+71 IPVVIIAQRWRVPTV

-99 ALGLVAHPD
+99 ALAFVAHPE
-108 SVSALAEVGVVLLLF
+108 SVSSLAEVGVVLLLF

-134 VRMGQWVVRGGGLQ
+134 ARMGAWVLRGGGSQ
-148 VVATIAVVAGAALA
+148 VLATIAVVAALA
-162 LGTAPRLAIFFGAL
+162 MAFGTPARLALFFGAL

-182 AVVLKI
+182 AIVLKL
-188 YNDRSELDTPQ
+188 YTDRAELDSPH
-199 GRIVVAILLFQD
+199 GRVVVAILLFQD

-217 MLATPLLAGT
+217 MLVTPLLAGA
-227 APSIAAATRTI
+227 APSLGNAVRTI
-238 ILSVVVVAVLVIG
+238 VLSFVVIGVLVLG

-339 GYVATHAALV
+339 SYVASNVALV
-349 VAVAVGVIVLKAGI
+349 VGVAAGVLVLKTAI

-374 VRIGVQSGLGLA
+374 VRVGVQSGLGLA

-392 FVLAGSGTAL
+392 FVLASSGVAL
-402 GLLNAEQ
+402 GLLNGDQ

-430 ADRLAERIS
+430 AEMAAERIA
-439 GFTRT
+439 GLTRP

-455 AVRALRDHVIIVGYG
+455 VVRALRDHVIIVGYG

-481 SANIPYVVLEQNGQL
+481 AANIPFVVLEQNGQL

-544 VARHL
+544 VARHM

-599 NRIRRLVDEVR
+599 NRIRRLVDDVR
-610 SDHYGMFLTRE
+610 NDHYGLLLTRE
-621 RSVTS
+621 RSVAS
-626 RIGDALAPLGER
+626 RIGDALAPLCER
-638 MRLQTVVVDADAMAA
+638 VRLETVVIDEGAPAA
-653 GKSPASLS
+653 GQCPATLE
-661 LRKATGVTV
+661 LRKKTGATV
-670 IAIVRAGAVT
+670 IAIVRAGKVT
-680 YSPEPTTVFE
+680 YSPDPTTTFE
-690 VGDEVLLV
+690 VNDEVLLV
-698 GDAAALEKAR
+698 GDAEALEKAR
-708 GLFEVRET
+708 ALFDDRAP

>member
-1 MTVRPLVAA
+1 MH
-10 ARSVQPQRAAVGSLL
+10 G
-25 KARGS
+25 
-30 HLLAAAAT
+30 
-38 ASLLLLHDRHP
+38 
-49 ATLCAVHEIPVLRDL
+49 IPVLRDL

-99 ALGLVAHPD
+99 ALRLVDQPD

-134 VRMGQWVVRGGGLQ
+134 VRMGQWVLRGGGLQ
-148 VVATIAVVAGAALA
+148 VLATIVAVAGLA
-162 LGTAPRLAIFFGAL
+162 LLFDTPPRLAIFFGAL

-182 AVVLKI
+182 AIVLKV
-188 YNDRSELDTPQ
+188 YNDRGELDAPH
-199 GRIVVAILLFQD
+199 GRVAVAILLFQD

-217 MLATPLLAGT
+217 MLAAPLLAGSGTT
-227 APSIAAATRTI
+227 AEASIRTI
-238 ILSVVVVAVLVIG
+238 ILSVVVVAVLILG

-272 TLSVVFIGLGAAYVT
+272 TLSVVFIGLGAAYIT

-332 VGMLLDL
+332 VGMLLDV
-339 GYVATHAALV
+339 GYVASHLAAV
-349 VAVAVGVIVLKAGI
+349 VSVALGVMVLKALI
-363 VVGVVRLLKRS
+363 VVLVVRLLKRS
-374 VRIGVQSGLGLA
+374 LGVGILTGLGLA

-392 FVLAGSGTAL
+392 FVLAGTGITL
-402 GLLNAEQ
+402 GLLDAEQ

-422 ASPFVIGS
+422 AAPFVIGG
-430 ADRLAERIS
+430 AERVAE
-439 GFTRT
+439 GATHATRRP
-444 QHVVIP
+444 QVIIP
-450 TQEMP
+450 TTEMP

-470 LNGSNLARALA
+470 LNGRNLALALE
-481 SANIPYVVLEQNGQL
+481 SAQIPYVVLEQNGQL
-496 VRRARLERVPIFFG
+496 VRRARLERTPIFFG
-510 DGTRHEVL
+510 DGTRAEVL
-518 EKVGIEHARVLVY
+518 DKVGIEHARVLVY

-549 NDKVRI
+549 SGTVRI

-578 EELETSV
+578 EELETSI

-638 MRLQTVVVDADAMAA
+638 VRLETVVVEEGTLAA
-653 GKSPASLS
+653 NQSPASLS
-661 LRKATGVTV
+661 LRKTTGATV
-670 IAIVRAGAVT
+670 IAVVRKGSVT
-680 YSPEPTTVFE
+680 YSPEPTTTFE

-698 GDAAALEKAR
+698 GDTDALEKAR
-708 GLFEVRET
+708 SYFER

>member
-1 MTVRPLVAA
+1 M
-10 ARSVQPQRAAVGSLL
+10 
-25 KARGS
+25 
-30 HLLAAAAT
+30 
-38 ASLLLLHDRHP
+38 
-49 ATLCAVHEIPVLRDL
+49 HEIPVLRDL

-71 IPVVIIAQRLRVPTV
+71 IPVVIIAQRWRVPTV

-94 AIGPN
+94 AIGPHGL
-99 ALGLVAHPD
+99 ALVRQSE
-108 SVSALAEVGVVLLLF
+108 SVISLAEVGVVLLLF

-134 VRMGQWVVRGGGLQ
+134 VRMGAWVVRGGALQ
-148 VVATIAVVAGAALA
+148 VLATIALVAVIALA
-162 LGTAPRLAIFFGAL
+162 LGVSPRHAFFFGAL

-182 AVVLKI
+182 AIVLKL
-188 YNDRSELDTPQ
+188 YTDRGELDTPH
-199 GRIVVAILLFQD
+199 GRVVVAILLFQD

-217 MLATPLLAGT
+217 MLVTPLLAGT
-227 APSIAAATRTI
+227 TPDIGNAIRAI
-238 ILSVVVVAVLVIG
+238 VLSVVVVAALILG

-339 GYVATHAALV
+339 SYVAAQLTRVVAIALTVMALKALV
-349 VAVAVGVIVLKAGI
+349 VVGVTRVLKRSVAVGVA
-363 VVGVVRLLKRS
+363 
-374 VRIGVQSGLGLA
+374 SGLGLA

-392 FVLAGSGTAL
+392 FVLAGSGATL
-402 GLLNAEQ
+402 GLLSAGQ

-422 ASPFVIGS
+422 AAPFVVS
-430 ADRLAERIS
+430 VADRLAERAALL
-439 GFTRT
+439 TRR
-444 QHVVIP
+444 QPVMIP
-450 TQEMP
+450 TQEIP
-455 AVRALRDHVIIVGYG
+455 TVRALRDHVIIVGYG

-481 SANIPYVVLEQNGQL
+481 AADIPYVVLEQNGQL

-510 DGTRHEVL
+510 DGTRAEVL
-518 EKVGIEHARVLVY
+518 ERVGIEHARVLVF

-565 EELRRLGADEVIP
+565 EELRRLGADEVVP

-599 NRIRRLVDEVR
+599 NRIRRLVDDVR
-610 SDHYGMFLTRE
+610 NDHYGLLLTRE
-621 RSVTS
+621 RSVAA
-626 RIGDALAPLGER
+626 RIGDALSPLGER
-638 MRLQTVVVDADAMAA
+638 VRLETVVVDDGMPAA
-653 GKSPASLS
+653 NESPASLG
-661 LRKATGVTV
+661 LRSKSGATV
-670 IAIVRAGAVT
+670 IAIVRARRVT
-680 YSPEPTTVFE
+680 YSPDPTMTFE

-698 GDAAALEKAR
+698 GDADSLEKAR
-708 GLFEVRET
+708 RFFDVASTA